1 MSTVTS
7 PPVVDHP
14 LPLKGKKRSKYTWSC
29 TVIVIIAIYI
39 NLCFAEQG
47 SETSKQSSA
56 STVEGN
62 GILLVV
68 WHI

>member
-7 PPVVDHP
+7 APVVHHP
-14 LPLKGKKRSKYTWSC
+14 LPKKGKKRSKYTLSC
-29 TVIVIIAIYI
+29 TLPVIIAIYV

-47 SETSKQSSA
+47 SETSKA
-56 STVEGN
+56 GTVEGN

-68 WHI
+68 